1 MADKEIIKLLA
12 ELYFEVCQGTVRD
25 KGDYDAERDSE
36 VLRKAMKG
44 LGE

>member
-1 MADKEIIKLLA
+1 MQAMNVNVEVGHGTIIA
-12 ELYFEVCQGTVRD
+12 PATIDPE
-25 KGDYDAERDSE
+25 ADSE